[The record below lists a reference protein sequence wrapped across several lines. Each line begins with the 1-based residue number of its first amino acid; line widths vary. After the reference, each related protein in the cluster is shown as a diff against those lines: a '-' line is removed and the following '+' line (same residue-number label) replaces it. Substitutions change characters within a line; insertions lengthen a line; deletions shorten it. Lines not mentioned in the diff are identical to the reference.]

1 MSTVRNDIALLAEQY
16 LQMRRAMGYQ
26 LRQQGQ
32 MVLDFATY
40 VHSTDADHVST
51 AMILDWV
58 TRPQHADQTWWYAR
72 LGAIRPFAQ
81 FLQAFDPLTQVPEAC
96 VIQDGNHRSRPY
108 IFSDLELAHV
118 LDAADLLSP
127 KFRAVTYRTYISLV
141 AVTGMR
147 RSEATALDR
156 TDIDWDT
163 GTLTIREAKFHKWRQ
178 LPLHPSTINALQNY
192 ARQRDLEFPKPK
204 APAFFLSTRG
214 TRLIPDNASQV
225 FTQLIR
231 TAELPRLDRRHQQHL
246 HDLRH
251 TFAVKTLQG
260 WYRSGADVGPLLPLL
275 STYLGHQN
283 PEATYW
289 YLSGTPELMALVSE
303 QVRTYLQEE
312 S

>member
-1 MSTVRNDIALLAEQY
+1 M
-16 LQMRRAMGYQ
+16 
-26 LRQQGQ
+26 
-32 MVLDFATY
+32 
-40 VHSTDADHVST
+40 
-51 AMILDWV
+51 
-58 TRPQHADQTWWYAR
+58 
-72 LGAIRPFAQ
+72 
-81 FLQAFDPLTQVPEAC
+81 
-96 VIQDGNHRSRPY
+96 IQDGNHRSRPY
-108 IFSDLELAHV
+108 IFSDLELDHV

-156 TDIDWDT
+156 TDIDWAT

-204 APAFFLSTRG
+204 APAFFLSVRG

-231 TAELPRLDRRHQQHL
+231 TAELPGLDRRHQQHL

-260 WYRSGADVGPLLPLL
+260 WYRSGTDVEPLLPLL